1 MFLHTLLPTSF
12 LTDFPPRLAGC
23 LSIMSTWVWEHFSV
37 FTFFLFLH
45 RTWLRTICSRKLL
58 ITCLRM
64 GHGQWVM
71 YIPDIKNDTELNVNK
86 KTTYPRMWDA
96 ARAELRGRLVALS
109 ADIQHERESLVNN
122 PSSCLKGLREEG
134 QKKPTARRRKEGVQT
149 REEIKK
155 MENRETI
162 EKIGGT
168 EIWFMKKKINKT
180 DKPLV
185 RLTKRKREDTNYQ

>member
-1 MFLHTLLPTSF
+1 M
-12 LTDFPPRLAGC
+12 GC
-23 LSIMSTWVWEHFSV
+23 SES
-37 FTFFLFLH
+37 
-45 RTWLRTICSRKLL
+45 
-58 ITCLRM
+58 
-64 GHGQWVM
+64 
-71 YIPDIKNDTELNVNK
+71 
-86 KTTYPRMWDA
+86 
-96 ARAELRGRLVALS
+96 RAEGRLVALS

-168 EIWFMKKKINKT
+168 EI
-180 DKPLV
+180 
-185 RLTKRKREDTNYQ
+185 